1 MPPEIPDPTRPQE
14 WLRRA
19 RSNLH
24 RAKILGNDPEVAL
37 EDLCFDA
44 QQAAEK
50 SLKGLLVHLA
60 VPFPKTHS
68 IADLITLVVQAG
80 TAVPAGVL
88 EAGLLT
94 QYAVDTRY
102 PGLGEPITK
111 ERYLKAVQLSE
122 EVVAWVEQ
130 LVRSGGAEPDLS
142 ESGNQ
147 NHG

>member
-24 RAKILGNDPEVAL
+24 RAKILGNDPEVVH

-60 VPFPKTHS
+60 NHFRKRIVRIS
-68 IADLITLVVQAG
+68 LRLLCRAG

-102 PGLGEPITK
+102 PGLG
-111 ERYLKAVQLSE
+111 
-122 EVVAWVEQ
+122 
-130 LVRSGGAEPDLS
+130 
-142 ESGNQ
+142 
-147 NHG
+147 